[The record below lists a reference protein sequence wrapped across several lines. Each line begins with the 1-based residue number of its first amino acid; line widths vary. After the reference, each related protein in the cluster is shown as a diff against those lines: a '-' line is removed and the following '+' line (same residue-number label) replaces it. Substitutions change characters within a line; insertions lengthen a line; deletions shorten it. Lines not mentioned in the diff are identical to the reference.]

1 MSGHLDTGPLA
12 VGVDGSD
19 SALRAARWAAA
30 RARRRGVG
38 LRLVHAFELPVRH
51 LSDFAE
57 QRGIRDFLHTQ
68 GDRWLAETR
77 AAVVATAPE
86 APVEVVSADGSA
98 AELLV
103 KESATA
109 SLVVLGTRGL
119 GGFTGLLIGS
129 TAITVAARAHCPMVV
144 LGGAGEVPIDG
155 PVVLGV
161 DGKTSEAA
169 IGFAF
174 AEAALR
180 DADLVVVH
188 SRTEDRDLSLDEA
201 TKMLAERLSVYEEK
215 YSEVQITY
223 TVVRDRPARALLA
236 HAATAQLVVVG
247 TRGRSGFRGL
257 VLGSTSQQLLHH
269 SPCPVAVV
277 RTDHA

>member
-1 MSGHLDTGPLA
+1 MSGHLDTGPIA

-38 LRLVHAFELPVRH
+38 LRLVHAFELPVQH
-51 LSDFAE
+51 LFDAAE
-57 QRGIRDFLHTQ
+57 QRGIRELLHTQ
-68 GDRWLAETR
+68 GDQWLAETR
-77 AAVVATAPE
+77 AAVVTTAPDV
-86 APVEVVSADGSA
+86 PVEVISADESA

-144 LGGAGEVPIDG
+144 IGGSGGVPTKG

-188 SRTEDRDLSLDEA
+188 SRTQDRDVSLDEA
-201 TKMLAERLSVYEEK
+201 TKMLAERLSMYAEK

-223 TVVRDRPARALLA
+223 TVVHDRPARALLA

-277 RTDHA
+277 RTDHT